1 MRIPIAEFMPAETV
15 AKIITAKSA
24 SAARECAGWSCSTAE
39 SNSDRKDSDDLTQ
52 HDKPPLKQRLL

>member
-1 MRIPIAEFMPAETV
+1 MPAETV